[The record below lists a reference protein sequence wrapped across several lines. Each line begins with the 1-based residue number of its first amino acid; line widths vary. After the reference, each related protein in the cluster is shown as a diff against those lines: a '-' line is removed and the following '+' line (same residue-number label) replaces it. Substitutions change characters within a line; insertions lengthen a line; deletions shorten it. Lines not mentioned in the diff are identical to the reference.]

1 MARSTVDLPSGV
13 EIFRKS
19 LRIRFTWNGVRRC
32 ETLPYPAT
40 PKGIKAASQLRDQV
54 TGLIKLRLLDDT
66 KYAELFPG
74 STVLL
79 DGIPTFHEYAQ
90 LWLDGRVITTGTRNN
105 YKGALNLYWIPPL
118 ALIRLDQ
125 ITTTLLRRVIAA
137 TEWTS
142 PGVRRNALV
151 KLSTILESAV
161 TEELIKKNPAKMID
175 RPKRARKE
183 INPFSLDEANRIIAH
198 MYQTTHWPSG
208 IYAAFFEFAFFT
220 GLRLSEVAALRWD
233 AVDLVKRQAHVRRT
247 VALAVVEER
256 TKTGKDRYV
265 LLNER
270 ALHALE
276 YARQYAE
283 RRKKGVGKIKETPY
297 VFPPSKNSEYIKQ
310 TSDLHKQWGPA
321 LKTLAM
327 SYRPPYNC
335 RHTYATICLMS
346 NMNPAFIA
354 QQLGH
359 SVQMLL
365 TTYARWL
372 NSSSDWAELEK
383 LQIGI
388 KSVSGKNDQ
397 L

>member
-1 MARSTVDLPSGV
+1 MDLPDGI
-13 EIFRKS
+13 ELFRKS
-19 LRIRFTWNGVRRC
+19 LRIRFTWNGVRRS
-32 ETLPYPAT
+32 ETLPLPAT
-40 PKGIKAASQLRDQV
+40 QKGIKAASQLRNQV
-54 TGLIKLRLLDDT
+54 DSLIKLGLLDDA

-74 STVLL
+74 STVSL
-79 DGIPTFHEYAQ
+79 GGVPAFHEYAQ
-90 LWLDGRVITTGTRNN
+90 LWLDGRVITDGTRNN

-118 ALIRLDQ
+118 ALVRIDL
-125 ITTTLLRRVIAA
+125 ITTTLLRRIIAA

-142 PGVRRNALV
+142 PGVRRNAIV

-161 TEELIKKNPAKMID
+161 TEELIKKNPAKIID
-175 RPKRARKE
+175 LPKRARKE
-183 INPFSLDEANRIIAH
+183 INPFSQDEANRIIAH
-198 MYQTTHWPSG
+198 LYQTTHWPSG

-233 AVDLVKRQAHVRRT
+233 AVDLVKRQVHVCRT
-247 VALAVVEER
+247 VALGVVEER

-276 YARQYAE
+276 YAREYAE

-321 LKTLAM
+321 LKALTM